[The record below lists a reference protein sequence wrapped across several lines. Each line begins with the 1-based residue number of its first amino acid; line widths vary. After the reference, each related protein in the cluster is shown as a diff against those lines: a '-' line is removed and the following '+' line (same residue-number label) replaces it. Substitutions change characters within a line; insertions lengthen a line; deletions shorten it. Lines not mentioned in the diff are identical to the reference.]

1 MADDIVIKIKE
12 EKRKQRLKTK
22 PLLRGFAGFDF
33 PFISYPLDLKLS
45 EKKVLFLIFFFNFV
59 FKK

>member
-1 MADDIVIKIKE
+1 LADDIVIKIKE

-45 EKKVLFLIFFFNFV
+45 EKKCCF
-59 FKK
+59 